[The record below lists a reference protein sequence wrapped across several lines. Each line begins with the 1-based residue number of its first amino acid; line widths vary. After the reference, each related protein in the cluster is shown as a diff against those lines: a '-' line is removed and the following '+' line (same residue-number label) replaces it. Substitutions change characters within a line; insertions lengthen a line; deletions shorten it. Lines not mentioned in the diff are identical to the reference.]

1 MPKLLIQILILVLAG
16 VLFTLF
22 TMFCLYHYERE
33 LQLKDAYIQREYVRP
48 NLYCKTYDC
57 SQLSHQEI
65 IALADTM
72 E

>member
-1 MPKLLIQILILVLAG
+1 MPKLLIQILILTLVL
-16 VLFTLF
+16 VLSVVLL
-22 TMFCLYHYERE
+22 MFCLYHYDRE
-33 LQLKDAYIQREYVRP
+33 LQLKDEYIQREYVRP
-48 NLYCKTYDC
+48 NLYCKTHDC